1 MRSIIERLTNM
12 QSAFSRGEL
21 INHGSLGDELN
32 VSKKYHEELQLSN
45 RIELDKNRL
54 IIEEASA

>member
-1 MRSIIERLTNM
+1 M

-21 INHGSLGDELN
+21 INHGSLGDELM